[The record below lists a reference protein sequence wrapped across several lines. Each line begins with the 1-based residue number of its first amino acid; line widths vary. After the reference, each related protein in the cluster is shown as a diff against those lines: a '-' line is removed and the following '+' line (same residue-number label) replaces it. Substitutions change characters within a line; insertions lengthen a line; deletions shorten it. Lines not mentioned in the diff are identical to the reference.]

1 VLAWLKRHGSKRNRD
16 GMARYGLPSDNAFG
30 VTMAAMKGLARRLG
44 RNHDLAAAL
53 WDTGWY
59 EARILTSFVDDPAC
73 AAFALLWGLTV
84 HDKQAEDTSFIK
96 GLAVNMSLRAI
107 GKRNPE
113 LNDATLTVAR
123 RLAASQ
129 DATARWVGKDAIR
142 ELTSA
147 SVTQRLHG
155 AT

>member
-59 EARILTSFVDDPAC
+59 EARILTSFVDDPARVR
-73 AAFALLWGLTV
+73 LLLCSGASRST
-84 HDKQAEDTSFIK
+84 TSRPRIHPSSR
-96 GLAVNMSLRAI
+96 VW
-107 GKRNPE
+107 P
-113 LNDATLTVAR
+113 
-123 RLAASQ
+123 
-129 DATARWVGKDAIR
+129 
-142 ELTSA
+142 
-147 SVTQRLHG
+147 
-155 AT
+155 